1 MVNNFATT
9 PYTLYVIELDREVL
23 ARKKFVAAN
32 PDHRPDK
39 PCVYVGSTWLTPE
52 ARFAQHKSG
61 VKSNRYVRDNGVK
74 LRPRLYRNHQ
84 TYDTRAE
91 AEAAEERVA
100 LRLRNRGYA
109 VWFGV

>member
-1 MVNNFATT
+1 M

-23 ARKKFVAAN
+23 TRSRFSKAN

-39 PCVYVGSTWLTPE
+39 PCVYVGSTWLTAE
-52 ARFAQHKSG
+52 TRFAQHKSG
-61 VKSNRYVRDNGVK
+61 VKSNRYVRDSGVK
-74 LRPRLYRNHQ
+74 LMPRLYRNHQ
-84 TYDTRAE
+84 TYATRAE

-100 LRLRNRGYA
+100 LRLRKRGCA